1 MITCLVIDDAS
12 LAGPYTDG
20 SFRTTKR
27 KRSKTPTA
35 PVRKIF
41 VASRD
46 F

>member
-1 MITCLVIDDAS
+1 MRTCLVIDDAS
-12 LAGPYTDG
+12 PVGPFTDG

-27 KRSKTPTA
+27 KSEPPPA
-35 PVRKIF
+35 AVRKIL

>member
-1 MITCLVIDDAS
+1 VIDDAS

-20 SFRTTKR
+20 SSRTTKR
-27 KRSKTPTA
+27 KRKRKRNEEPTT

-41 VASRD
+41 VTSRD